1 MGSGGEAPPVRTNDV
16 LILIGASILLAA
28 FITHA
33 WVKPIVIGDDPVVSE
48 HDLFSSDEVKITWAG
63 NISSID
69 ILLAGVEQTTP
80 AFVENSMTFKAPESG
95 TYNFTIEGDE
105 GVEVMVS
112 TSRALMID
120 WLLYPIGG
128 IMLAFGFW
136 KKTLEGKG
144 EILDALIED

>member
-1 MGSGGEAPPVRTNDV
+1 MGSGGEAPPVKTNDV

-33 WVKPIVIGDDPVVSE
+33 WAKPIIIVEDPIVSE
-48 HDLFSSDEVKITWAG
+48 HDLFSSDEVKITWTG

-69 ILLAGVEQTTP
+69 ISLVGVEQKTP
-80 AFVENSMTFKAPESG
+80 DFVENSMTFKAPESG
-95 TYNFTIEGDE
+95 AYTFTIEGDE
-105 GVEVMVS
+105 GVEVIVS
-112 TSRALMID
+112 TNRALMID
-120 WLLYPIGG
+120 WLLYPIGA

-136 KKTLEGKG
+136 KKGLEGEE